1 VLAEFIARRDL
12 RVQNRGS
19 EPTFARGDSKSDID
33 VTFTARTSVLFWKVC
48 NDWEVTSD
56 DVPILFE
63 VGQTKEHLKGSD
75 PGTVPTK
82 GWIWEKK
89 REEAFTN
96 LLRAKVSRRNEL
108 SVEALE
114 MAITEA
120 CDESLREGKGPRY
133 WWTTEVVDRRREC
146 IRVRRLL
153 PRQAR
158 RPNID
163 PTDKGHL

>member
-56 DVPILFE
+56 DVSILFE
-63 VGQTKEHLKGSD
+63 VGQTKGHLKGSD
-75 PGTVPTK
+75 SGTVPAK

-89 REEAFTN
+89 NE
-96 LLRAKVSRRNEL
+96 KKHSR
-108 SVEALE
+108 
-114 MAITEA
+114 IF
-120 CDESLREGKGPRY
+120 
-133 WWTTEVVDRRREC
+133 
-146 IRVRRLL
+146 
-153 PRQAR
+153 
-158 RPNID
+158 
-163 PTDKGHL
+163 